1 MPDEL
6 AIRRLADR
14 YEARFRQAIY
24 AIVAV
29 LSESPELSLLEEALQ
44 RGDLAQVMRLWEEE
58 ITNNTTISIDIIS
71 ELLQEVVQRAG
82 TITVN
87 TIPSAVVRPGTYATI
102 ETSLQRMSELALE
115 WITRQ
120 SVYLVTGI
128 TADARTSLRT
138 LLEAGYRGGLGARWT
153 ARQMRSVVGLLP
165 QHTAAV
171 ARYAT
176 DLRERGFPPNV
187 ITRNVTTY
195 ARRLLTYRTE
205 NIARTETIT
214 ASTAGQLAG
223 WQANIASGILQ
234 AHRTWIEWMVT
245 EDDRLCPLCAPMDGQ
260 RVRVGEMF
268 VSEFKGFPEGQP
280 TAQGPGSRRL
290 ARRGPL
296 KPDPFAQ
303 PRDPK
308 GRFMRIKKANTLVPL
323 PNANHV
329 PYPPLHPSCRCAMV
343 LRFDP

>member
-1 MPDEL
+1 MPDDL

-14 YEARFRQAIY
+14 YEPRFRQAIY
-24 AIVAV
+24 AIIAT
-29 LSESPELSLLEEALQ
+29 LSQSPDLNLLEAAID
-44 RGDLAQVMRLWEEE
+44 RGDLAQVMRLWETE
-58 ITNNTTISIDIIS
+58 IVNNTTISIDIIS
-71 ELLQEVVQRAG
+71 ELLEESVRRAG
-82 TITVN
+82 TITIN
-87 TIPSAVVRPGTYATI
+87 TIPNAVIRPGTYAI
-102 ETSLQRMSELALE
+102 VETSLQRMSELALA

-120 SVYLVTGI
+120 SNYLVTGI

-138 LLEAGYRGGLGARWT
+138 LLETGYRQGLGARWT

-171 ARYAT
+171 GRYIT
-176 DLRERGFPPNV
+176 TLQEQRFPANV
-187 ITRNVTTY
+187 IARNAETY

-214 ASTAGQLAG
+214 ASSAGQLAG
-223 WQANIASGILQ
+223 WQANIASGLLQ
-234 AHRTWIEWMVT
+234 AHRTWVEWMVT